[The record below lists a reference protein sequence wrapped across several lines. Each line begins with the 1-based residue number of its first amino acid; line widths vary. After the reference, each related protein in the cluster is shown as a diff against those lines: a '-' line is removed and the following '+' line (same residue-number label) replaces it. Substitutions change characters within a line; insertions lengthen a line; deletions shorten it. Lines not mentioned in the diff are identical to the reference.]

1 MQIRSCVTLA
11 DMFISKLKH
20 RFNSFVFFYRI
31 QNGFEYKKDS
41 QLLLKNFP
49 ARAKQMPSKVL
60 LVDKKTRQP
69 FGHLLAEIVIVGIS
83 K

>member
-1 MQIRSCVTLA
+1 
-11 DMFISKLKH
+11 MFISKLKH
-20 RFNSFVFFYRI
+20 RFNSFFFFYRI

-49 ARAKQMPSKVL
+49 RKSETNAFKSFM
-60 LVDKKTRQP
+60 VDKKTRQP

>member
-1 MQIRSCVTLA
+1 MS
-11 DMFISKLKH
+11 ISKLKH
-20 RFNSFVFFYRI
+20 RFNRFFYRI
-31 QNGFEYKKDS
+31 QNGFEYEKDS

-60 LVDKKTRQP
+60 FVNKKTRQP
-69 FGHLLAEIVIVGIS
+69 FDHLRAEIVIVGNS